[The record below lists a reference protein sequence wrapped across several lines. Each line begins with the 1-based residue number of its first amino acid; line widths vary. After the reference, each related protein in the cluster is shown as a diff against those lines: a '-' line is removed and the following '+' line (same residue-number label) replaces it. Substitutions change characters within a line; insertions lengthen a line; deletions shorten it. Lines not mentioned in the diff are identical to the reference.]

1 MSELQHAVRDVEADR
16 PRAAGGDGE
25 RDVAGARSEIQRAL
39 APADISERDQLRLP
53 ARILSV
59 RQDRRD
65 QIVTIRDR
73 RK

>member
-1 MSELQHAVRDVEADR
+1 MSELQHAVRDVETDR

-39 APADISERDQLRLP
+39 APTDISERDELRLP
-53 ARILSV
+53 PLVLPV

-65 QIVTIRDR
+65 QIVAIRNR